1 MRRRKTNII
10 QCCLH
15 VESKKKNI
23 QEKVPE
29 RPAQASHTSRQEGVS
44 ASFVRAL
51 SITCSDLSAR
61 GVGAWTWGAALGP
74 QGCPQSSPAPRYS
87 DPSPLR
93 RQGDAGCSEPRRLL
107 ASQAAPLPAPGP
119 SEPAGPPE
127 GPPVTLGDPSTTSQ
141 SSTARTSFPNEV
153 PQVPPGLGLAP
164 LRFGRTRFSAS
175 CSSDCSHCFSLLKMI
190 LFIDFWL
197 RWALVAASRLPLAV
211 DGGAA
216 LRCDAPASHSCG
228 CCPR

>member
-51 SITCSDLSAR
+51 SVTCSDLSAR

-74 QGCPQSSPAPRYS
+74 QGCPESSPAPRYS

-93 RQGDAGCSEPRRLL
+93 RQGDAGYSEPRRLL
-107 ASQAAPLPAPGP
+107 ASQAARSPLPGRLSPQGLLRGRQSLQGTPAQPHKARP
-119 SEPAGPPE
+119 QEPR
-127 GPPVTLGDPSTTSQ
+127 SQ
-141 SSTARTSFPNEV
+141 M
-153 PQVPPGLGLAP
+153 
-164 LRFGRTRFSAS
+164 RFRRF
-175 CSSDCSHCFSLLKMI
+175 H
-190 LFIDFWL
+190 
-197 RWALVAASRLPLAV
+197 RV
-211 DGGAA
+211 
-216 LRCDAPASHSCG
+216 
-228 CCPR
+228 